1 MTDTLRG
8 RPLPVELSADERFA
22 GRVRRLALT
31 AMVALGIVW
40 ALAALTLAAPPAVD
54 LALLLGWL
62 LMPAILFASLADA
75 RWRYA
80 VVIPSS
86 LVGFALLAVCVLW
99 LPASAIASVGW
110 LLVTAGIVLGAL
122 LGLWFWYRLLPVPA
136 ALDDP
141 FSPGRWTLI
150 AVHIALIVV
159 GVALASTPLLGL
171 A

>member
-8 RPLPVELSADERFA
+8 RALPVELSADAHFA
-22 GRVRRLALT
+22 GRVRRLGFT
-31 AMVALGIVW
+31 AMVALGVLW
-40 ALAALTLAAPPAVD
+40 ALATITLGAPVAVD

-62 LMPAILFASLADA
+62 LMPALLFASLRDP

-80 VVIPSS
+80 LVLPST
-86 LVGFALLAVCVLW
+86 LVGVPLLAICAFW
-99 LPASAIASVGW
+99 LPEGPVAAAGW
-110 LLVTAGIVLGAL
+110 LLVTAGILLGSV

-150 AVHIALIVV
+150 GIHIAMIVL
-159 GVALASTPLLGL
+159 GLMLASAPLVTG
-171 A
+171 

>member
-8 RPLPVELSADERFA
+8 RPLRVELSADERFA
-22 GRVRRLALT
+22 GRVRRLAST
-31 AMVALGIVW
+31 ATVALGIVW
-40 ALAALTLAAPPAVD
+40 ALAVLTLDAPPAVD
-54 LALLLGWL
+54 LGLLFGWL

-80 VVIPSS
+80 LVVPSS
-86 LVGFALLAVCVLW
+86 LVGVALLAVCVLW
-99 LPASAIASVGW
+99 LPGSPIASAGW
-110 LLVTAGIVLGAL
+110 LLVTAGILFGAL

-136 ALDDP
+136 ALDDA

-159 GVALASTPLLGL
+159 GVALASTRLLRLG
-171 A
+171 